1 MQMLNFQDQE
11 CPLTLRE
18 GVEHYRAYL
27 KKNGKKVLDDKEGS
41 FTILS
46 HDATHVIYGLDTS
59 LEEEQILN
67 FWVLFG
73 ATYTWKEI
81 MAYNGREEVSDFTK
95 DILKEVG
102 VIKMARVSI
111 RSIIPFF
118 QVLRNLR
125 SKKKK
130 WPFIFPIELMERT
143 IASLREEYG
152 IKILTPE
159 EREVKKIQWS
169 GSILE

>member
-1 MQMLNFQDQE
+1 MLDFQYQE
-11 CPLTLRE
+11 CSLTLRE

-41 FTILS
+41 STILS
-46 HDATHVIYGLDTS
+46 HDATHVVYGLDTS
-59 LEEEQILN
+59 LEEEQMLN

-73 ATYTWKEI
+73 ATYTWKE
-81 MAYNGREEVSDFTK
+81 VSDFTK
-95 DILKEVG
+95 DLVKEVG
-102 VIKMARVSI
+102 VIKIAMLTI

-130 WPFIFPIELMERT
+130 WPVVFPNELMEISVT
-143 IASLREEYG
+143 SLREEYG

>member
-1 MQMLNFQDQE
+1 MLDFQNQE
-11 CPLTLRE
+11 CSLTLRE

-27 KKNGKKVLDDKEGS
+27 KKNGKKVLDDQEDS
-41 FTILS
+41 LTILS

-59 LEEEQILN
+59 LEEEQMLN
-67 FWVLFG
+67 FWTLFG
-73 ATYTWKEI
+73 TTYTWKEI

-95 DILKEVG
+95 DLLKELG
-102 VIKMARVSI
+102 VINMVMLTI
-111 RSIIPFF
+111 RSIVPFF

-125 SKKKK
+125 LKKKK
-130 WPFIFPIELMERT
+130 WSFVPPNELMDRSVS
-143 IASLREEYG
+143 SLREEYG

-159 EREVKKIQWS
+159 ERNVKKIQWS